1 MNTGLTPEDHFLLDW
16 CRVAPASLSVIST
29 ARYNDLDWP
38 RLLCRAE
45 SNRVGPLLFRNLR
58 EAPNAP
64 AVPATTLAA
73 LRSSY
78 LRSMNVATRVATELG
93 PIAHGFRAAS
103 IPMVLLRGLSV
114 GTALYGDTALRPF
127 TDVDLLILRR
137 DLPSARRCMEAAGCE
152 IADGDLAPT
161 YFEKYHLHA
170 TYRHKPSGVV
180 FELHWALDHR
190 YVPFVIPYES
200 IIALS
205 REVNIDG
212 ASISAPCPEHDLLAN
227 AVHVA
232 KHAYF
237 LAFLAASEDPIGWVI
252 DEGHLIHLCDIA
264 LAADGCGGAL
274 NWKYI
279 METSRAWNVARELSV
294 VLRTADRLFPGCIP
308 KEVTGRLE
316 LPRLSWGERT
326 AFRLLA
332 RGIHRDGQTGL
343 MRQSRFAALRARPL
357 FRPVRALDLLR
368 YVNPGPQFLRNRYA
382 CRSRAATLLFRV
394 VHPLVAAGELVSNA
408 MAYLRR
414 SHPTPA
420 AGLPRSR

>member
-16 CRVAPASLSVIST
+16 CRVAPVSLSIASA
-29 ARYNDLDWP
+29 ARYDGIDWP
-38 RLLCRAE
+38 RLLRRAE

-64 AVPATTLAA
+64 AIPATILAA

-93 PIAHGFRAAS
+93 PIAHSFRAAS
-103 IPMVLLRGLSV
+103 IPMILLRGLSV
-114 GTALYGDTALRPF
+114 GTTLYGDTALRPF

-137 DLPSARRCMEAAGCE
+137 DLPSARRCMESTGCE
-152 IADGDLAPT
+152 IADDGLAPA
-161 YFEKYHLHA
+161 YFEKYHLHT

-190 YVPFVIPYES
+190 YVPFTIPYES
-200 IIALS
+200 IVALS

-212 ASISAPCPEHDLLAN
+212 ARICVPCPEHDLLAN

-237 LAFLAASEDPIGWVI
+237 LAFLAASDDPMLWVI
-252 DEGHLIHLCDIA
+252 DEGRLIHLCDIA
-264 LAADGCGGAL
+264 LATEGCGGAL

-279 METSRAWNVARELSV
+279 METSRVWNVARELSV
-294 VLRTADRLFPGCIP
+294 VLRTADRLFPECIP
-308 KEVTGRLE
+308 TEVTGRLE
-316 LPRLSWGERT
+316 LPTLSWGERT

-332 RGIHRDGQTGL
+332 RGIYRDGQAGP
-343 MRQSRFAALRARPL
+343 MRPRFAALRARPL

-414 SHPTPA
+414 SSDTS
-420 AGLPRSR
+420 G